1 MGKTRNYKNK
11 LVKGKK
17 KTGRTRK
24 GGYWLYPSETDKE
37 SNIAKL
43 FTFTKK
49 TPDVTETV
57 SEVSIPKD
65 LPEEKP
71 PVEIKA
77 VDTPAPSEVPPPSE
91 PSPEPMPESMP
102 EPESEEQAGGKK
114 RRRRKK
120 HAGDYNEA
128 DFAKMFGAPSSS
140 GPKKR
145 GSKEGEAAI
154 APFKGGDKM
163 LTEKDFK
170 KMMGDSSYTSKLE
183 SSVKKGDKEAEKYLK
198 GYIGGETCDTPP
210 CVSGGKRKSR
220 RKRGSKKKHSK
231 KKSHKKTKKIKK
243 SKKSRKRAY
252 KKRK

>member
-1 MGKTRNYKNK
+1 MGKTRNHKK

-24 GGYWLYPSETDKE
+24 GGYWLYPSDTDKE

-49 TPDVTETV
+49 TPEVTVTESV
-57 SEVSIPKD
+57 SEVSTPKD

-77 VDTPAPSEVPPPSE
+77 VDTPAPSEVSA
-91 PSPEPMPESMP
+91 PEPGPTSESTPEPEP

-120 HAGDYNEA
+120 RAGDYTEA
-128 DFAKMFGAPSSS
+128 DFAKMYGSPSSS

-145 GSKEGEAAI
+145 GSKEGQQAI
-154 APFKGGDKM
+154 APYMGGKM
-163 LTEKDFK
+163 PTEEDFK
-170 KMMGDSSYTSKLE
+170 KMYGTTASKLE
-183 SSVKKGDKEAEKYLK
+183 SSVKKGDEEAKKYLK
-198 GYIGGETCDTPP
+198 GYMGGEACDSPP

-220 RKRGSKKKHSK
+220 RKRSSKKRHHK
-231 KKSHKKTKKIKK
+231 KKSHKKTKKVKK
-243 SKKSRKRAY
+243 SRKTRKRAY
-252 KKRK
+252 KKKK

>member
-17 KTGRTRK
+17 KSGRTRK

-37 SNIAKL
+37 SNLVKL
-43 FTFTKK
+43 FSFTKK
-49 TPDVTETV
+49 TPEATSTV
-57 SEVSIPKD
+57 SEVSTPND

-71 PVEIKA
+71 PVEVKA
-77 VDTPAPSEVPPPSE
+77 VDTPVPSEVPSSE
-91 PSPEPMPESMP
+91 SSPEPMPESEPMP

-120 HAGDYNEA
+120 RAGDYSEA
-128 DFAKMFGAPSSS
+128 DFAKMYGSPSSSS

-145 GSKEGEAAI
+145 GSKEGQQAI
-154 APFKGGDKM
+154 APYMGGKM
-163 LTEKDFK
+163 PTEEDFK
-170 KMMGDSSYTSKLE
+170 KMYGTTASKLE
-183 SSVKKGDKEAEKYLK
+183 SSVKKGDEEAKKYLK
-198 GYIGGETCDTPP
+198 GYIGGEACDQPP

-231 KKSHKKTKKIKK
+231 KKSHKKTKKVKK
-243 SKKSRKRAY
+243 SKKSRKSAY
-252 KKRK
+252 RKKK